1 MLQTTEGENK
11 VEPAGKQAMISTGR
25 RHSHVARLLTALQG
39 PAGRHGK
46 TFGRLAAK
54 SESQQKA
61 NRFARETLEIQLQTQ
76 LEVHRKLS
84 VIELCVLASFPW
96 HRRTSISTSDTSTRS
111 PPPPF
116 PNLCLALIGI
126 LHHCAFTNL
135 SHSSG
140 HSGRFG
146 HEFLGM
152 FLTHLGFQF
161 GLTWWAEF
169 DIESQGDGRSAL
181 LRYANNSNYRNDS
194 MIRKEGELG
203 SFLRTYFF

>member
-126 LHHCAFTNL
+126 L
-135 SHSSG
+135 
-140 HSGRFG
+140 
-146 HEFLGM
+146 
-152 FLTHLGFQF
+152 
-161 GLTWWAEF
+161 
-169 DIESQGDGRSAL
+169 AL